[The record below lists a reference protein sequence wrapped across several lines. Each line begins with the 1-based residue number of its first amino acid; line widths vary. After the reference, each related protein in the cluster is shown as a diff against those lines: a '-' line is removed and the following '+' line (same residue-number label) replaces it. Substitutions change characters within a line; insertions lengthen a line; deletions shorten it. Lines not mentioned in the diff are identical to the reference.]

1 MNVSDVFSSLIGQ
14 DQAVAAM
21 RHHVRHPVHAYLVS
35 GPAGAGTRDAIDAFV
50 AGLQCPEHGCGACDV
65 CRRVLTGIEPDVYV
79 AERAGVSWRV
89 DELREAE
96 RVSRRRP
103 LGEGYQVVIIPDVE
117 LTVTGP
123 SPSAGALLKSL
134 EEPPARTI
142 FVLSAEELPAGLET
156 ILSRCVEV
164 RLRGLVESDLV
175 DILAREGAPLAA
187 ARLAAQAAG
196 GNLQRARV
204 LVADTALAQRIEIW
218 RSVPDRLAGT
228 PASAL
233 ALVSILSAS
242 LDEAMA
248 PLVALQE
255 ADAARRRDDAKEV
268 GQRTLTT
275 RRDLEAQFKR
285 EQRRFRL
292 EDLRFGLSALAR
304 VYRDRLVET
313 LDDPTTRARQRAQ
326 ASLAAIERITEA
338 TRRLGRNVDETLLLA
353 DLLVGL
359 ADL

>member
-1 MNVSDVFSSLIGQ
+1 MSDVFTALVGQ
-14 DQAVAAM
+14 DQAVEAM

-35 GPAGAGTRDAIDAFV
+35 GPPGVGTLEAISAFV
-50 AGLQCPEHGCGACDV
+50 AGLQCANFGCGACER
-65 CRRVLTGIEPDVYV
+65 CRRVLEGVDPDVYV

-117 LTVTGP
+117 LTVTG
-123 SPSAGALLKSL
+123 SAPSAAALLKSL

-142 FVLSAEELPAGLET
+142 FVLSAEELPEGLET
-156 ILSRCVEV
+156 ILSRCVEI
-164 RLRGLVESDLV
+164 RLRGLVEADLV
-175 DILAREGAPLAA
+175 DILVGEGASPGA

-204 LVADTALAQRIEIW
+204 LVADTDLAKRIDIW
-218 RSVPDRLAGT
+218 RSVPERLAGT

-233 ALVSILSAS
+233 ALVATISAS

-255 ADAARRRDDAKEV
+255 AEAAKRQASAREL
-268 GQRTLTT
+268 GQRSLAN

-292 EDLRFGLSALAR
+292 DDLRFGLSALAR
-304 VYRDRLVET
+304 VYRERLVET
-313 LDDPTTRARQRAQ
+313 LDDPSTRARQRAQ
-326 ASLAAIERITEA
+326 ASIEAIEKVTEA

-353 DLLVGL
+353 DLLVSL

>member
-1 MNVSDVFSSLIGQ
+1 MSDVFSSLVGQ

-35 GPAGAGTRDAIDAFV
+35 GPPGVGTREAITAFV
-50 AGLQCPEHGCGACDV
+50 AGLQCAEHGCGTCDA
-65 CRRVLTGIEPDVYV
+65 CRRVLTGIDPDVYV

-103 LGEGYQVVIIPDVE
+103 LGEGYQVVIIPDIE
-117 LTVTGP
+117 LTVSG
-123 SPSAGALLKSL
+123 SAPSAAALLKSL
-134 EEPPARTI
+134 EEPPSRTI
-142 FVLSAEELPAGLET
+142 YVLSAEELPTGLET
-156 ILSRCVEV
+156 ILSRCVEIH
-164 RLRGLVESDLV
+164 LRGLADDDLV
-175 DILAREGAPLAA
+175 NILVREGAGSES
-187 ARLAAQAAG
+187 ARLATQAAG

-218 RSVPDRLAGT
+218 RSVPERLAGT

-233 ALVSILSAS
+233 ALVSTIVAS

-255 ADAARRRDDAKEV
+255 AEVAQRQESAREV
-268 GQRTLTT
+268 GQRTIPN
-275 RRDLEAQFKR
+275 RRDLDAQFKR
-285 EQRRFRL
+285 EQRRFRID
-292 EDLRFGLSALAR
+292 DLRFGLSALAR
-304 VYRDRLVET
+304 VYRDSLVET
-313 LDDPTTRARQRAQ
+313 LDDSSTRARQRAQ
-326 ASLAAIERITEA
+326 ASLEAIERITEA